1 MKQTGV
7 TRKIDELGRIV
18 LPKELR
24 KYLNINP
31 GDDFQI
37 TIENEKIILEKYS
50 RLQNEEL
57 ELIHLINCFSSITN
71 YSIYLVINNKIV
83 NTKMDPKEKK
93 VKEEELNVE
102 ETLNNAEEQ
111 PQDEQAENAA
121 PMTHEEELEKELE
134 TAQETIEEQKD
145 KYLRLSAEFDNYRKR
160 TMKEKA
166 ELILNGGE
174 KSLSSILPVVDD
186 FERAI
191 KTMETATDV
200 QAVKEGV
207 ELIYNKFM
215 ATLAQNGVKVIETK
229 DQPLNTDY
237 HEAIAVIPAPSE
249 AQKGKILDCVQ
260 TGYTLNDKVLRHAKV
275 VVGE

>member
-1 MKQTGV
+1 
-7 TRKIDELGRIV
+7 
-18 LPKELR
+18 
-24 KYLNINP
+24 
-31 GDDFQI
+31 
-37 TIENEKIILEKYS
+37 
-50 RLQNEEL
+50 
-57 ELIHLINCFSSITN
+57 
-71 YSIYLVINNKIV
+71 
-83 NTKMDPKEKK
+83 MDPKEKK

-102 ETLNNAEEQ
+102 ETQNHAEEQ
-111 PQDEQAENAA
+111 PQNEQAEDTT
-121 PMTHEEELEKELE
+121 PLTHEEELEKELE
-134 TAQETIEEQKD
+134 KAQEEIEEEKD

-200 QAVKEGV
+200 NAVKEGV

-215 ATLAQNGVKVIETK
+215 AVLAQNGVKVIETK
-229 DQPLNTDY
+229 DQPLDTDY